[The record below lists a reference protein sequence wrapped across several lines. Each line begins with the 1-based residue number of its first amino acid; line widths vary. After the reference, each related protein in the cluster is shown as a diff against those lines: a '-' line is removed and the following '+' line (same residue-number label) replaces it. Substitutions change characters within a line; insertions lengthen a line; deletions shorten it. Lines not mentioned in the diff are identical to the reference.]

1 MTDGAP
7 IDSVLFD
14 PRLDPENPKSRK
26 IIYDITKNMN
36 KLTLAD
42 KYSAAAKLKKRT
54 SLEYHDKQIK
64 NSRHENH
71 VLNLNIDRAKNIP
84 LIEAYRGYES
94 LCNKGPNCKQRIKK
108 DDLITEQKVSR
119 KQARK
124 YALEYNDLLHR
135 KRSKESKIQQ
145 LNSKLRLI
153 RSTFSSEKEEDQQ
166 KRSRQLVN
174 STCKMQT
181 KLTTAKTLCFTYS
194 KVYNK
199 MKSENVLFPK
209 KIREINEEI
218 SDIKK
223 EINTLKAAK
232 VEANEELEHLH
243 EECAD
248 LSHSMTERFK
258 AENKILYKLKTNLDP
273 MLRPHLIS
281 LDEAK
286 TAMVKDQKKRFNSLV
301 LFENAISVDEQKKN
315 LMNLLVEL
323 EKLEKDASL
332 IAKLTNISFDDPTS
346 IGNWYK
352 DIADASHRVLML
364 SKRLEKKHEKKTRL
378 YKQAKRNLEQVQY
391 QNKNIMTKKVKETKI
406 MLNGKQV
413 LVTNLKEVT
422 SKKKILAEEISSI
435 CVRWLE
441 KFTNYL
447 DMPLSPQIAESFF
460 LKGRI
465 ELTMKA
471 FINSIKI
478 ANEIARR
485 NIYQAI
491 QKSDELLDLPL
502 AITTLSKKDQRQFAN
517 ILREV
522 SDCMRTEQ
530 LKETSHLF
538 LDNYVHMQIS
548 CLDLPTSAVLYKLH
562 DPRVCAKWLNELN
575 DSEKLKVMQGI
586 FTLVTETN
594 MIKLNENNA
603 RVFDNLYRKEIDD
616 IEESLYTENDP
627 NYKTA
632 KKLKE
637 PHVRSQKAK
646 K

>member
-14 PRLDPENPKSRK
+14 PRLDPEHPKNRK
-26 IIYDITKNMN
+26 IIYDILKNMN
-36 KLTLAD
+36 KLALEE

-54 SLEYHDKQIK
+54 SLECHDKQIK
-64 NSRHENH
+64 SSRHENH
-71 VLNLNIDRAKNIP
+71 VLNLNIDHAKNIP
-84 LIEAYRGYES
+84 LMDAYRGYEN
-94 LCNKGPNCKQRIKK
+94 LCNKGPNCKQMIKK
-108 DDLITEQKVSR
+108 DDLTIEQKVTK

-124 YALEYNDLLHR
+124 YALEYNNLLHQ

-145 LNSKLRLI
+145 LKSKIRLI

-194 KVYNK
+194 KIYNK
-199 MKSENVLFPK
+199 MKSENILFPK
-209 KIREINEEI
+209 KIREVNEEI
-218 SDIKK
+218 SEIEK

-232 VEANEELEHLH
+232 LEANEEFEHLH
-243 EECAD
+243 NECAD
-248 LSHSMTERFK
+248 LSHSMTDRFK
-258 AENKILYKLKTNLDP
+258 AENKILYKLKTSLDP

-286 TAMVKDQKKRFNSLV
+286 TAMVKEQKKRFNSLV

-315 LMNLLVEL
+315 LANKLAEL
-323 EKLEKDASL
+323 EKMEKEASL
-332 IAKLTNISFDDPTS
+332 IAKLTNISFDDPIS

-364 SKRLEKKHEKKTRL
+364 SKRLEKKHDKKTRQ
-378 YKQAKRNLEQVQY
+378 YKQTKKNLEQVQY
-391 QNKNIMTKKVKETKI
+391 QNTNIMTKKVNETKKV
-406 MLNGKQV
+406 LNSKQV
-413 LVTNLKEVT
+413 IVTNLKEVT
-422 SKKKILAEEISSI
+422 SKKKILAEEIISV

-447 DMPLSPQIAESFF
+447 DLPLSPQIAETLF
-460 LKGRI
+460 LKGRTD
-465 ELTMKA
+465 LTMKA

-478 ANEIARR
+478 ANETARR
-485 NIYQAI
+485 NIHQAI

-522 SDCMRTEQ
+522 SDCMQKEQ
-530 LKETSHLF
+530 LKENSHLF
-538 LDNYVHMQIS
+538 LDNYVHMKLS
-548 CLDLPTSAVLYKLH
+548 CLDLPTTAVLYKLH

-575 DSEKLKVMQGI
+575 DSDKLKVMQGI

-637 PHVRSQKAK
+637 PHVRSQNAK